1 MADSSAKYDCDMA
14 MTVKQYQFAILFE
27 PAEEGGYV
35 VTCPALPGVVTEGES
50 LAEARDMAADAIRTY
65 LESLAKD
72 GLSVPEDKSL
82 ALEPLKE
89 SVCITL

>member
-1 MADSSAKYDCDMA
+1 M
-14 MTVKQYQFAILFE
+14 
-27 PAEEGGYV
+27 
-35 VTCPALPGVVTEGES
+35 VTEGES